1 MNMRVT
7 WKCEELYRNVR
18 NIMLIPMSF
27 LFLRVYCAD
36 SHSTLGRKSYEN
48 VGGTKCPESQRWT
61 IRFSDQHN
69 LFLPASVIP
78 SFTKQSSIS
87 SYFQLL
93 SIIRAC
99 LRGALS
105 FGGKRWVRKCWIL
118 GVEEALVIWRERGT
132 QSFTEEGVHAL
143 LMAQCQLSWG
153 HGH

>member
-87 SYFQLL
+87 YYFQLL
-93 SIIRAC
+93 SIIQAC

-118 GVEEALVIWRERGT
+118 AVEEPLVIWRERGT

-143 LMAQCQLSWG
+143 LMAQRQLSWG